1 MSRGKLAF
9 LIGVVGFFVYIGVVV
24 VLGDFIIPLHWSLQL
39 IYFVFFGIAW
49 VVPAKRLIQW
59 GARAP
64 D

>member
-9 LIGVVGFFVYIGVVV
+9 LIGVVGFIVYIVAVVS
-24 VLGDFIIPLHWSLQL
+24 LGDYVIPLHWSLQL
-39 IYFVFFGIAW
+39 IYYLFFGIAW

-59 GARAP
+59 GARTP

>member
-9 LIGVVGFFVYIGVVV
+9 LIGVVGFIVYIVAVVA
-24 VLGDFIIPLHWSLQL
+24 LGDYVIPLHWSLQL
-39 IYFVFFGIAW
+39 IYYLFFGIAW

-59 GARAP
+59 GARTP

>member
-59 GARAP
+59 GASAP